1 MHFIVLCIDRELKGR
16 EPPKKGRL
24 RDRMREETTAID
36 SSSSLFSNKWRWG
49 VGVHKLKAHL
59 THKQRHIYSKSKKR

>member
-1 MHFIVLCIDRELKGR
+1 MYRQRIERER
-16 EPPKKGRL
+16 APQKGRL